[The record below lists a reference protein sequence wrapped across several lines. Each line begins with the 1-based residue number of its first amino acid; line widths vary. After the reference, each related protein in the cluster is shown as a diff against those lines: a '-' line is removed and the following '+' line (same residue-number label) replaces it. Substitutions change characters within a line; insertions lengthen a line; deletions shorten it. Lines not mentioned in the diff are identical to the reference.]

1 MRARARVCVYACARE
16 RERVWCDWARL
27 HMQTCK
33 IHRKLPYGGILVF
46 LTGKKEILNLCRR
59 LNQELNPKRVRPN
72 PLFLLHRRALAL
84 PHSCSVHRAS
94 ASWATSGLCTAP
106 LPPSDRPSRTA
117 AAV

>member
-1 MRARARVCVYACARE
+1 
-16 RERVWCDWARL
+16 
-27 HMQTCK
+27 MQTCK

-72 PLFLLHRRALAL
+72 PLLLLHRCALAL

-94 ASWATSGLCTAP
+94 SSWATSGLCTAP
-106 LPPSDRPSRTA
+106 PLPSDRPSQWHCCGPLT
-117 AAV
+117 V